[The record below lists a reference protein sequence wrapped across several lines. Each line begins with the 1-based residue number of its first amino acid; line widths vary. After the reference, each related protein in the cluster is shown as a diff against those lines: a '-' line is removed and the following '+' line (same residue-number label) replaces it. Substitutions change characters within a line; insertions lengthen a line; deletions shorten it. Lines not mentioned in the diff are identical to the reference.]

1 MLKSKLLFRLLF
13 VLGMCWYGC
22 NDNEVVAPEETAEN
36 IYSPKE
42 IKELLTA
49 AGISVPFTLIHS
61 VEEIQVVY
69 PTTDAHG
76 NSVQASG
83 TILIPRAEGDFP
95 LLSLHHGTV
104 TKRDEVASVNLS
116 ATPEGLAGLITASI
130 GYLTGIPDYLG
141 FGESDILH
149 PYLHAKTSAT
159 TVIDF
164 LRSVKTYCNEKNIG
178 LNGQLFLGG
187 YSEGGYVS
195 LAVQKEI
202 EENHANEFTITA
214 VAPMAG
220 PYDLS
225 NTTRAIIQ
233 RPAYY
238 WPAYLGFFFTAYND
252 IYNWNRLDE
261 IFNLPYGEMMPQLFD
276 GTKTFLEI
284 NNRLPTTVSELLKQ
298 EFITN
303 YLEGNEAEIA
313 ATIEENTLLNWVPV
327 APIRFYHG
335 DADEV
340 SPYQNALT
348 ALEVLKA
355 NGGTNIELVTIEGG
369 THETSGLPC
378 VLGMIEWFNSFEMSI
393 S

>member
-1 MLKSKLLFRLLF
+1 MLKTKLLLGLLF
-13 VLGMCWYGC
+13 ILGMCWSGC
-22 NDNEVVAPEETAEN
+22 DDNEVVAPEESAEN
-36 IYSPKE
+36 IYAPKE
-42 IKELLTA
+42 IKELLAA
-49 AGISVPFTLIHS
+49 AGISVPFNLIYS

-69 PTTDAHG
+69 QTTDAHG
-76 NSVQASG
+76 NSAQASG
-83 TILIPRAEGDFP
+83 TILIPKTEGDFP

-116 ATPEGLAGLITASI
+116 ATPEGLSGLITAST

-141 FGESDILH
+141 FGESGILH
-149 PYLHAKTSAT
+149 PYLHANTSAT

-225 NTTRAIIQ
+225 NTVRTIIQ
-233 RPAYY
+233 QPTYN
-238 WPAYLGFFFTAYND
+238 WLAYLGFFLTAYND
-252 IYNWNRLDE
+252 IYSWNRLDE
-261 IFNLPYGEMMPQLFD
+261 MFNAPYGEMMPQLFD
-276 GTKTFLEI
+276 GTKTFLAI
-284 NNRLPTTVSELLKQ
+284 NSQLPTTVSDLLNQ
-298 EFITN
+298 EFVTN
-303 YLEGNEAEIA
+303 YLEGNEAVFA
-313 ATIEENTLLNWVPV
+313 AAIEENTLLNWTPV

-355 NGGTNIELVTIEGG
+355 NGGTNIELVTIVGG

-378 VLGMIEWFNSFEMSI
+378 VLGMIEWFNSFGMSI

>member
-1 MLKSKLLFRLLF
+1 
-13 VLGMCWYGC
+13 MCWSGC

-42 IKELLTA
+42 IKELLTT

-76 NSVQASG
+76 SSVQASG

-116 ATPEGLAGLITASI
+116 ATPEGLTGLITASI

-164 LRSVKTYCNEKNIG
+164 LRSVKTYCHEKNIT
-178 LNGQLFLGG
+178 LDGQLYLGG

-202 EENHANEFTITA
+202 EENHTNEFTITA

-225 NTTRAIIQ
+225 NTVRTIIQ
-233 RPAYY
+233 RPAYN
-238 WPAYLGFFFTAYND
+238 WPAYLGFFLTAYND
-252 IYNWNRLDE
+252 IYSWNRLDE
-261 IFNLPYGEMMPQLFD
+261 MFNAPYGEMMPQLFD

-284 NNRLPTTVSELLKQ
+284 NSQLPTTVSDLLNQ
-298 EFITN
+298 EFVAN
-303 YLEGNEAEIA
+303 YLEGNEA
-313 ATIEENTLLNWVPV
+313 NTLLNWTPV

-378 VLGMIEWFNSFEMSI
+378 VLGMIEWFNSFRI
-393 S
+393 LI